1 MMIARIGV
9 IGVVVAALLAAV
21 VWFTVDIDR
30 RVIIPTTIA
39 SLEPPQGYEPSL
51 RFPGVEDTNTD
62 GSFTLNSFPVQ
73 AIGSLGEMFAS
84 VDRATP
90 TLNNRGITVEETIP
104 ITWQGKQVLLFRGK
118 QNNDEGVPHEK
129 WIAVFVAE
137 RPYMMAFQEPVP
149 GKLRQED
156 VIKTFSSLR
165 LDGVAINRTQ

>member
-1 MMIARIGV
+1 MIARMAI
-9 IGVVVAALLAAV
+9 IGVVAAVSLAAIF
-21 VWFTVDIDR
+21 WFTVDQDR

-39 SLEPPQGYEPSL
+39 SLEPPKGYEPSL
-51 RFPGVEDTNTD
+51 RFPGVEDTRTD

-73 AIGSLGEMFAS
+73 AVGSLGEMFAS

-90 TLNNRGITVEETIP
+90 TLNNRGITVEETVP

-129 WIAVFVAE
+129 WIAVFLAE

-149 GKLRQED
+149 GKLAQED
-156 VIKTFSSLR
+156 IIKTFSSLR
-165 LDGVAINRTQ
+165 LDGVVINRVQ

>member
-1 MMIARIGV
+1 MIARMGV
-9 IGVVVAALLAAV
+9 IGVVATAILATIF
-21 VWFTVDIDR
+21 WFTVDRDR

-51 RFPGVEDTNTD
+51 RFPGVEDTSAD

-90 TLNNRGITVEETIP
+90 TLNNRGITVEETVP

-129 WIAVFVAE
+129 WIAVFIAE

-149 GKLRQED
+149 GKLAQED
-156 VIKTFSSLR
+156 IIKTFSSLR
-165 LDGVAINRTQ
+165 LNGVAINRTQQ

>member
-1 MMIARIGV
+1 MIARIA
-9 IGVVVAALLAAV
+9 IISVVAAALLAGIF
-21 VWFTVDIDR
+21 WFTADQDR

-51 RFPGVEDTNTD
+51 RFPGVEDTDTD

-73 AIGSLGEMFAS
+73 AVGSLGEMFAS

-90 TLNNRGITVEETIP
+90 TLNNRGITVEETVP

-129 WIAVFVAE
+129 WIAVFIAE
-137 RPYMMAFQEPVP
+137 RPYMMAFQEPAP
-149 GKLRQED
+149 GKLAQED
-156 VIKTFSSLR
+156 IIKTFSSLR
-165 LDGVAINRTQ
+165 LDGVVINRVQ